1 MTITTQAPAYLPP
14 ELWIKVLRNLNEE
27 NDLTELWFHRHVCTT
42 FRDAV
47 EFIFIEKHLPKTTIR
62 WNLGKLPSSLS
73 SSSYL
78 LLTIPQGHTYSEEL
92 GKITLDSE
100 FEYESLSEDKKT
112 ATFRAPIADLYQKV
126 IFAAFEERMNDIENP
141 PYTIQIHRDLNDSP
155 IPNIRI
161 KAEKNRLRLD
171 WKGMYTCFYGEELR
185 YHKGLTI
192 WTEKAKQDLKA
203 QSAGMDMVETM
214 RLAIEAF
221 AGASEESR
229 KAARRARVLK
239 MFRDKG
245 EVGDGEW
252 VWDEDMEKEVLERL
266 NEARQVASM
275 EEDSDFD
282 EEESDDSEEDEDE
295 EEGDEEED
303 EWEDASDDG
312 EEDVEEEA

>member
-1 MTITTQAPAYLPP
+1 
-14 ELWIKVLRNLNEE
+14 
-27 NDLTELWFHRHVCTT
+27 
-42 FRDAV
+42 
-47 EFIFIEKHLPKTTIR
+47 
-62 WNLGKLPSSLS
+62 
-73 SSSYL
+73 
-78 LLTIPQGHTYSEEL
+78 
-92 GKITLDSE
+92 
-100 FEYESLSEDKKT
+100 
-112 ATFRAPIADLYQKV
+112 
-126 IFAAFEERMNDIENP
+126 
-141 PYTIQIHRDLNDSP
+141 
-155 IPNIRI
+155 
-161 KAEKNRLRLD
+161 
-171 WKGMYTCFYGEELR
+171 MYTCFYGEELR